1 MNERK
6 MPATD
11 ERRQHSTV
19 RRSGQEYDQ
28 QSVHSAVNQCLHII
42 TSMRMMMPVG
52 LAHDLGMAVHHLTR
66 VAVHTT
72 PNTERTSGASP
83 SGGARSSNLS
93 EAGS

>member
-72 PNTERTSGASP
+72 PNKGASGP
-83 SGGARSSNLS
+83 EPAAGDGYAGRTGS
-93 EAGS
+93 EV